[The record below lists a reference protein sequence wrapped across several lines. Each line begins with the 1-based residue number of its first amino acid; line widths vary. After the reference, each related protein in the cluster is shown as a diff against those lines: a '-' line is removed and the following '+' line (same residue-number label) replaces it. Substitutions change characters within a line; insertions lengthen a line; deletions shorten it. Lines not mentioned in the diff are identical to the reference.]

1 MTTYQVPIPESLYH
15 RLQKQAKTSHL
26 SVEMLV
32 NQAIARHLP
41 PPVEDDLPLP
51 LQAELE
57 AMSQLSDDT
66 LWQIAGSMLNSDK
79 VALYDVMLERLK
91 SNQITD
97 EGRIVLNQLREE
109 AQALTLRKAHAYA
122 LLQSRGHQLPPL
134 EELKRS
140 RS

>member
-41 PPVEDDLPLP
+41 PPVEDDLPLS

-122 LLQSRGHQLPPL
+122 LLQSRGYQLPPL